1 MVDKRQKVA
10 DFIKDHKNTVK
21 SETLSE
27 RQIKGRIRH
36 VESKIAGLENELS
49 NLYKRLSASQK

>member
-10 DFIKDHKNTVK
+10 DFIRNHKKMGK
-21 SETLSE
+21 SENLSE

-36 VESKIAGLENELS
+36 VEQNIRGLEEQLAA
-49 NLYKRLSASQK
+49 LYKRLTQFQD